1 LAEREKERRTDGKSK
16 TLLTGT
22 GLLMEGP
29 IRRKLRSSGR
39 KISWA
44 LCRIPV
50 RPFDYIVKAGHPKTV
65 TAEMTNW
72 HVNARTVRES
82 NIEASTQSRL
92 YFPGA
97 PFGGMAGIDVF
108 REIRK

>member
-1 LAEREKERRTDGKSK
+1 
-16 TLLTGT
+16 
-22 GLLMEGP
+22 M
-29 IRRKLRSSGR
+29 SGNR
-39 KISWA
+39 VYQDLFGGNCEAAAQKISWA

-65 TAEMTNW
+65 TGEVTNW

-82 NIEASTQSRL
+82 NIEASSQSRL

-97 PFGGMAGIDVF
+97 SFGGMPGIDVF

>member
-1 LAEREKERRTDGKSK
+1 MLFSPEIDAMKEQMTTIIVRDS
-16 TLLTGT
+16 
-22 GLLMEGP
+22 EGFFDDP
-29 IRRKLRSSGR
+29 KESEES
-39 KISWA
+39 SWA

-65 TAEMTNW
+65 TGEVTNW

-82 NIEASTQSRL
+82 NIEASSQSRL

-97 PFGGMAGIDVF
+97 SFGGMPGIDVF
-108 REIRK
+108 REIRN